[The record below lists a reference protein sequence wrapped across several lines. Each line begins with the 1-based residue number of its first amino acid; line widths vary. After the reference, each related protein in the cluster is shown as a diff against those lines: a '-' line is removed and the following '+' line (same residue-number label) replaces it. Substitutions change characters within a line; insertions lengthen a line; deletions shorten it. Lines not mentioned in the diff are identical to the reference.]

1 MITKKITVIFIS
13 ILFTKIVIWQL
24 SLIGLEYFLFFL
36 MQDVMGRQETIEI
49 SLSFILSDTYI
60 NPTTLIETRYI

>member
-1 MITKKITVIFIS
+1 MITKKITVIFVS

-36 MQDVMGRQETIEI
+36 MQDVMGRRETIEI
-49 SLSFILSDTYI
+49 FLSFILSDTYI
-60 NPTTLIETRYI
+60 NPTTLIEKRYI

>member
-1 MITKKITVIFIS
+1 MITKKITVIFVS

-24 SLIGLEYFLFFL
+24 SLIGLEYFFFFL

-49 SLSFILSDTYI
+49 FLSFILSDTYI
-60 NPTTLIETRYI
+60 NPTTLIEKIYI

>member
-1 MITKKITVIFIS
+1 MITKKITVIFVS

-24 SLIGLEYFLFFL
+24 SLIGLEYFFFFL

-49 SLSFILSDTYI
+49 FLSFILSDTYI
-60 NPTTLIETRYI
+60 NPTTLIEKRYI